1 MPTDCNLQTKLE
13 KERVSLADFLSVLE
27 GYKSDARGIIPTS
40 YHNIINICYFM
51 KTLLHRVNT
60 WKSAKNIPPLF
71 YFQEQRIGDLPSRTT
86 RFYENTSSRRAM
98 KQKMNTY
105 FGRVWV
111 CRNSSFTK
119 HNNIKKYPITLYF
132 DSTFLQNV
140 INTLYT

>member
-1 MPTDCNLQTKLE
+1 MFRHSHSRHHYCLHMITLNTQVYPCLLGINIMPTDCNFQTKLE
-13 KERVSLADFLSVLE
+13 KERVSLAEFFSVLE

-98 KQKMNTY
+98 KQKMNT
-105 FGRVWV
+105 
-111 CRNSSFTK
+111 
-119 HNNIKKYPITLYF
+119 
-132 DSTFLQNV
+132 
-140 INTLYT
+140 